1 MQANVAWL
9 EMILGH
15 SGPAVAA
22 ATRAVRLDMLNY
34 HRHSDLV
41 RVLYFARQYSEVLT
55 AAQKAKAVNP
65 EGREIENYTALSYL
79 ALGKPGL
86 ARQLCE
92 SPETPLNEE
101 ERLWIL
107 SLAYRALG
115 ETGLADSD
123 LEKLMALPEAPGSAY
138 LTALAYAQA
147 GNTALA
153 LQWLETAESR
163 HDWTSLL
170 ALRSDWMLDPIRNEP
185 KFKAILGRMNL
196 PP

>member
-1 MQANVAWL
+1 
-9 EMILGH
+9 
-15 SGPAVAA
+15 
-22 ATRAVRLDMLNY
+22 MLNY

-41 RVLYFARQYSEVLT
+41 RVLYFARRFSEALT
-55 AAQKAKAVNP
+55 AAQKAKALNS

-79 ALGKPGL
+79 ALGKPGI

-92 SPETPLNEE
+92 SLETPLDEA
-101 ERLWIL
+101 ERRLIL

-115 ETGLADSD
+115 ETGQADNELA
-123 LEKLMALPEAPGSAY
+123 KLMALPDDAGSAY
-138 LTALAYAQA
+138 FTALAYAQA

-163 HDWTSLL
+163 HDWTALL
-170 ALRSDWMLDPIRNEP
+170 ALRSDWMLDPIRNEH